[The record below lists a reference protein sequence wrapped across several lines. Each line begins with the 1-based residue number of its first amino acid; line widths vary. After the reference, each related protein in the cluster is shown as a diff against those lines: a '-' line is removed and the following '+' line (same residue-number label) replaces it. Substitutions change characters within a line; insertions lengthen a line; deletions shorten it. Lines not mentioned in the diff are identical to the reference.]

1 MKGVTLYGLEPLAL
15 TAAVNWAPDVEA
27 FMGGVGVG
35 LSVLFVTFLLTLGIG
50 VIRRFLG

>member
-1 MKGVTLYGLEPLAL
+1 MLL
-15 TAAVNWAPDVEA
+15 AAVNWSPDVNA

-35 LSVLFVTFLLTLGIG
+35 LAVLFTALLLTLGIG